1 MELFK
6 NLVILCCTLLAAII
20 LGNLFMVETRK
31 ARAKNAPWY
40 APYFT
45 LPGMMVL
52 SAVLGLPLLFW
63 IIGK

>member
-1 MELFK
+1 MELLK
-6 NLVILCCTLLAAII
+6 NLVIICCTLLAAAI
-20 LGNLFMVETRK
+20 LGNLFLAEARK

-52 SAVLGLPLLFW
+52 SAVLGVPLLFW
-63 IIGK
+63 FIGK